1 MTDQAPTTIEADPG
15 FRPVIEAEARGCLR
29 LVLGRNRGG
38 GKFDVSDLTLRDLH
52 DFCARAIELGADL
65 DKTVIAV
72 AIDNTPIALC
82 IDVPARLG
90 AEQVATNESVAPK
103 SETSAS

>member
-1 MTDQAPTTIEADPG
+1 MTTTQQPTI
-15 FRPVIEAEARGCLR
+15 IEAEPGFVPIIETEAHGSLR
-29 LVLGRNRGG
+29 LILGRNRGG

-52 DFCARAIELGADL
+52 DFCNQAVELGADL

-82 IDVPARLG
+82 IEVPARLG
-90 AEQVATNESVAPK
+90 AEPDAE
-103 SETSAS
+103 